1 MTHRAASGRADE
13 PERHG
18 YRPDDIVM
26 LTDDNP
32 NPRAVPTRQNMIQ
45 AMRWLVSGAKPND
58 ALFFH

>member
-1 MTHRAASGRADE
+1 
-13 PERHG
+13 
-18 YRPDDIVM
+18 M